1 VRISSLGS
9 SARRGVFTKT
19 FGFADGLKRRD
30 LCKGEISRAGLN
42 RPALEKKGIL
52 KEARSAEE
60 KKKKE
65 RRKKIDIEVNV
76 P

>member
-30 LCKGEISRAGLN
+30 LRKGEISRAGFK
-42 RPALEKKGIL
+42 RPALKKGFL
-52 KEARSAEE
+52 KGARSAEE
-60 KKKKE
+60 KKKKKE
-65 RRKKIDIEVNV
+65 RKKEEKN
-76 P
+76 